1 MVPLRVQ
8 LDGFMSYR
16 EPAELCFDGSPLWM
30 LEGPNGAGK
39 STVFDAITFALYG
52 VHRGGKQEAAQLI
65 NHERDSFT
73 VIFDFA
79 LGDKVYRV
87 QRTQGRKKSD
97 VRAALLDENGFEHS
111 IAEAN
116 MQAGF
121 KAWLDETLGLDDRT
135 FTTSVLLQQ
144 GKSDALLS
152 ADARER
158 HTILSQI
165 VDLSAYENLHK
176 TINDEFKRLKT
187 TAEVLDNQL
196 QGIARVDD
204 EEIDRL
210 RREAENARQTQAT
223 LSAQLESLAVAREKC
238 QEYARKS
245 AALKIVNEELAHAQ
259 QLFDDAAQIQ
269 SDHERWNALKQ
280 YLPQLQSADELRE
293 KLAHCRAQQT
303 QFEREANLWQ
313 EKADAAQ
320 QIVEKLHSEIERLKV
335 ESQSWADK
343 REVARAVQVELTGAI
358 CELDNL
364 QDDKNALQ
372 VLARELQG
380 FAPDLDEQL
389 AAKSEESGELSLL
402 KSALPWLRQFVA
414 AREGWDEMKSEA
426 KHLKAQLKTIETQ
439 ISQSET
445 ERAPAQESLHYAED
459 KYQNAQQAQV
469 QARTLLEQE
478 RKHLKLLD
486 EVDKEA
492 ECHYCGHELTPQHI
506 EQERRTRSAEV
517 ERREDELQTR
527 TAAVKSSQEQLQA
540 ARKYLQAIEKRI
552 EDATQEQGKAKAE
565 LDAQI
570 RDGRATQK
578 NAQNALDNLPEQFRA
593 HFAPDEEIERASDH
607 FNNLYPDREE
617 MQKLNERARHY
628 GTVEHQLKTLQLQ
641 ADERRDLR
649 SRHATLQ
656 ESVERLEQ
664 KYPPARADKLRADHS
679 AAQGQ
684 AGLAEARLKDVNVQL
699 HEREDAH
706 KTALHNRQS
715 AERGQQGAQQSAGEW
730 RARGEQIS
738 EHLDSIYS
746 ALEGDWLVM
755 ARNANRDDIQRL
767 VDEFAALKDAPQR
780 LRELNTAQQQNGAQ
794 LEKQRSLQSD
804 LDAMPTQARDDLL
817 AIEASIEAARGERN
831 RLEERA
837 QEWDGERQALEGQ
850 RLQRAELNREHL
862 RITGEMHTH
871 KTLAELLGPSRLQR
885 FLLQQAETA
894 IVSNANNVLDKI
906 SGGTLQIELRRDDDP
921 TRSGRTSTPKA
932 LELLARNTQ
941 TGTQS
946 MPVYLLSGSQRF
958 RVAVALALGI
968 GQFAGGRSERAHTKR
983 RRRHAT
989 HRIGDYRR
997 RFRQFGCG
1005 GPSGNHRR
1013 IAQFEKCVEESDFGV
1028 ASGRIFGSL
1037 SHALSHSNRERHFDG
1052 ETGE

>member
-1 MVPLRVQ
+1 
-8 LDGFMSYR
+8 MSYR

-87 QRTQGRKKSD
+87 QRTQNRKKSD
-97 VRAALLDENGFEHS
+97 VRAAILDENGFERS

-121 KAWLDETLGLDDRT
+121 KTWLDETLGLDDRT

-176 TINDEFKRLKT
+176 TINDEFRRLKT

-210 RREAENARQTQAT
+210 RREAENARQTQAI
-223 LSAQLESLAVAREKC
+223 LSVQLEALAVAREKC

-245 AALKIVNEELAHAQ
+245 AALKTVSEELAHAQ
-259 QLFDDAAQIQ
+259 QLFDDATKIQ
-269 SDHERWNALKQ
+269 SAHERWAELKQ
-280 YLPQLQSADELRE
+280 YLPQLQSAQELRD

-320 QIVEKLHSEIERLKV
+320 QIIENLQREIAVSKAESE
-335 ESQSWADK
+335 SWADK

-364 QDDKNALQ
+364 QDDQNALQ
-372 VLARELQG
+372 VLARELQA
-380 FAPDLDEQL
+380 FAPDLNEQL
-389 AAKSEESGELSLL
+389 TAKTEENRELLLL
-402 KSALPWLRQFVA
+402 KNALPWLRQFVA

-426 KHLKAQLKTIETQ
+426 KQLKAELKIIETQ
-439 ISQSET
+439 IAKSEN
-445 ERAPAQESLHYAED
+445 EHAPAQESLQNSED
-459 KYQNAQQAQV
+459 ELQNAQQAQV

-486 EVDKEA
+486 EVDNQA
-492 ECHYCGHELTPQHI
+492 ECSYCGHELTPQHI
-506 EQERRTRSAEV
+506 EQERRARNAEV
-517 ERREDELQTR
+517 ARRESELQMR
-527 TAAVKSSQEQLQA
+527 ADAVKTAQERLQA
-540 ARKYLQAIEKRI
+540 SRKYLQSIEQQIEKLIQQQR
-552 EDATQEQGKAKAE
+552 DFKTE

-578 NAQNALDNLPEQFRA
+578 NAQNALDNLPPVFRA
-593 HFAPDEEIERASDH
+593 HFAPDDEVERASDH
-607 FNNLYPDREE
+607 FNNPYPDRNE
-617 MQKLNERARHY
+617 MQTLNERARHY
-628 GTVEHQLKTLQLQ
+628 GTVEHQLKTLTIQ

-649 SRHATLQ
+649 ARHAPLQ
-656 ESVERLEQ
+656 ESVERLEL
-664 KYPPARADKLRADHS
+664 KYPPARAEKLRADHS
-679 AAQGQ
+679 AAQSQ
-684 AGLAEARLKDVNVQL
+684 AGWAETRLKEVNLQL
-699 HEREDAH
+699 REHEQKH
-706 KTALHNRQS
+706 KTATDNRQS

-730 RARGEQIS
+730 RARGEEIGAR
-738 EHLDSIYS
+738 LDSVYD
-746 ALEGDWLVM
+746 AFEGDWLVM
-755 ARNANRDDIQRL
+755 ARNAQSDDIQRL
-767 VDEFAALKDAPQR
+767 ADEFGALKAAPQR
-780 LRELNTAQQQNGAQ
+780 LRELNAAQQHNGAQ

-804 LDAMPTQARDDLL
+804 LEAMPVQARDDLA
-817 AIEASIEAARGERN
+817 AIEANIEAARSERN

-862 RITGEMHTH
+862 RITGEAHTH

-921 TRSGRTSTPKA
+921 TRSGRSSTPKA

-941 TGTQS
+941 TGTQP

-968 GQFAGGRSERAHTKR
+968 GQFAGGGQSGHT
-983 RRRHAT
+983 
-989 HRIGDYRR
+989 
-997 RFRQFGCG
+997 QNESG
-1005 GPSGNHRR
+1005 GTRR
-1013 IAQFEKCVEESDFGV
+1013 IESVIIDEG
-1028 ASGRIFGSL
+1028 FGSL
-1037 SHALSHSNRERHFDG
+1037 DAVGRQEIIDELHNLKSVLKKVILVSHQEEFSDRFPNRFHIEIENGTSTARLVNN
-1052 ETGE
+1052 E